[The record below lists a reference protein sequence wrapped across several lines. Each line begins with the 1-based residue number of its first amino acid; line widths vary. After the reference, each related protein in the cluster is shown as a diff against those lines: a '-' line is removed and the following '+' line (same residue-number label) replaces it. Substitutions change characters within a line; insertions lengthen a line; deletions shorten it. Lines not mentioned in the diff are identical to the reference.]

1 MKHWKAFGPPTMSW
15 NTALCIMAYV
25 FFFFMFLLIKNTF
38 NMWHKHVTQL
48 LACFSAAR
56 WCTFERLSDGGLF
69 KKGVQVPC
77 MDGFSVCQNCLI
89 FCTLTPD
96 SFLSLSTHSFISSGV
111 LFFTS
116 TILLLPFTK
125 KKRQQRIKKQHLLHF
140 PATQTKSTLTKIRDY
155 PRMLSVSFSD
165 INSNFW
171 VVLCELHDILVYI
184 FPEKTHGEMG

>member
-1 MKHWKAFGPPTMSW
+1 MKHLKAFGPPTMSW
-15 NTALCIMAYV
+15 NTALCIMVYV
-25 FFFFMFLLIKNTF
+25 FFFFFMFLLIKNTF

-56 WCTFERLSDGGLF
+56 WCTVERLSDGGLF

-89 FCTLTPD
+89 FCTFTPD

-125 KKRQQRIKKQHLLHF
+125 TKDSREWRNNSYYISQLLKRKLHLLKFATILGCF
-140 PATQTKSTLTKIRDY
+140 PF
-155 PRMLSVSFSD
+155 LSR
-165 INSNFW
+165 
-171 VVLCELHDILVYI
+171 
-184 FPEKTHGEMG
+184 T

>member
-1 MKHWKAFGPPTMSW
+1 MSASHRCLVWSLLEKRTVSNKDMSIKVFSLAEPMALTNWFSLWVTRKPKPQCWPLEWSIWRFLGPLQCLGTQPCVLWCT
-15 NTALCIMAYV
+15 Y
-25 FFFFMFLLIKNTF
+25 FFFMFLLIKNTF

-48 LACFSAAR
+48 LACFFAAR
-56 WCTFERLSDGGLF
+56 WCTVERLSDGGLF

-89 FCTLTPD
+89 FCIFTPD

-125 KKRQQRIKKQHLLHF
+125 
-140 PATQTKSTLTKIRDY
+140 TKDSR
-155 PRMLSVSFSD
+155 
-165 INSNFW
+165 
-171 VVLCELHDILVYI
+171 E
-184 FPEKTHGEMG
+184 

>member
-1 MKHWKAFGPPTMSW
+1 MSASHRCLVWSLLEKRTVSNKDMSIKVFSLAEPMALTNWFSLWVTRKPKPQCWPLEWSIWRFFGPPTMSW
-15 NTALCIMAYV
+15 NTALCIMVYV
-25 FFFFMFLLIKNTF
+25 FFSMFLLIKNTF
-38 NMWHKHVTQL
+38 NMWHKHVTRL

-56 WCTFERLSDGGLF
+56 WCTVERLSDGGLF

-89 FCTLTPD
+89 FCTFTPD

-125 KKRQQRIKKQHLLHF
+125 
-140 PATQTKSTLTKIRDY
+140 TKDSR
-155 PRMLSVSFSD
+155 
-165 INSNFW
+165 
-171 VVLCELHDILVYI
+171 E
-184 FPEKTHGEMG
+184 